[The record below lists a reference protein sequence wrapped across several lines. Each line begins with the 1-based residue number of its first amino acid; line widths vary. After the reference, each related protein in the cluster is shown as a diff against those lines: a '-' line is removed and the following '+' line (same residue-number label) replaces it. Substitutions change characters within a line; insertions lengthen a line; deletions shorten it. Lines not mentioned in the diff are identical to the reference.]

1 MASVLSREEADEV
14 CNAML
19 QVLGTLALL
28 YKLDGVSSE
37 AHPKPIRVP
46 FANNVNEAY
55 ESFTPRV
62 RELMVK
68 ALYGQDVL

>member
-1 MASVLSREEADEV
+1 MLSREEADEV

-37 AHPKPIRVP
+37 RHPEPIRVP
-46 FANNVNEAY
+46 FAKNVDEAY
-55 ESFTPRV
+55 EGFTPRV
-62 RELMVK
+62 RELMVT
-68 ALYGQDVL
+68 ALYGEDF